1 MVDSQETD
9 INQECL
15 NEMIANLPDKLSGEW
30 IKRNSSYEID
40 LCNDI
45 GWIADT
51 NRYFD
56 ARYGKIAI
64 EIKKGKSIWL
74 DLVRYSEIALGIGVK
89 NTVTAFFIPDKDK
102 SYIEKIL
109 FVYTDDII
117 RILKIDK
124 DLAESLTS
132 LNKNMPR
139 SLNCQ
144 ASLTVHD
151 LSEIAFHTKYFN
163 NK

>member
-1 MVDSQETD
+1 MQTSNTY
-9 INQECL
+9 QECL
-15 NEMIANLPDKLSGEW
+15 DKMLNHLPAKLSGEW
-30 IKRNSSYEID
+30 IKRNSFYEID
-40 LCNDI
+40 LCNEI
-45 GWIADT
+45 GWTADT

-56 ARYGKIAI
+56 ARYEEIAI

-74 DLVRYSEIALGIGVK
+74 DLVRYSEISLGIGVK
-89 NTVTAFFIPDKDK
+89 NTITAFFIPNKDK
-102 SYIEKIL
+102 SHIEAIL

-117 RILKIDK
+117 RILKIDE
-124 DLAESLTS
+124 DLAKRLIR
-132 LNKNMPR
+132 LNENMPR

-151 LSEIAFHTKYFN
+151 LSKIAFYTKRFT

>member
-1 MVDSQETD
+1 LQ
-9 INQECL
+9 
-15 NEMIANLPDKLSGEW
+15 
-30 IKRNSSYEID
+30 
-40 LCNDI
+40 
-45 GWIADT
+45 
-51 NRYFD
+51 
-56 ARYGKIAI
+56 
-64 EIKKGKSIWL
+64 
-74 DLVRYSEIALGIGVK
+74 
-89 NTVTAFFIPDKDK
+89 AFFIPDKDK